1 MLTTKKI
8 FNTKL
13 RELHRKHN
21 DEAPTGCRD
30 LLWVVPQVQF
40 CVWPG
45 GGSGLQPRGCSP
57 DTYDEPERRNSV
69 PGHTGLY
76 TAGQRHSPIAQNK
89 HLRAVQIVFV
99 DD

>member
-1 MLTTKKI
+1 MAGGDIIVNICNSRLSLTKS
-8 FNTKL
+8 
-13 RELHRKHN
+13 
-21 DEAPTGCRD
+21 TGCRD
-30 LLWVVPQVQF
+30 LLWVVPQVQL

-57 DTYDEPERRNSV
+57 DAYDEPEGRNSV

-76 TAGQRHSPIAQNK
+76 PAGQRHSPIAQSK
-89 HLRAVQIVFV
+89 HLIVFV